1 MVSGHAL
8 SRKFHELKLISSSQ
22 VAVKVE
28 HSMSDPD
35 NSLEERIDGLV
46 ERALA
51 KHLPPLI
58 ERSRREAEAHR
69 TGKRA

>member
-1 MVSGHAL
+1 
-8 SRKFHELKLISSSQ
+8 
-22 VAVKVE
+22 
-28 HSMSDPD
+28 MSDPD

-69 TGKRA
+69 TPERGPSRGKW